1 MKIVSFDIGIKNMAY
16 CVLVISD
23 NLVHIVDWNVI
34 NLSMTPGGTS
44 GEMENS
50 VAKCNCVLKKGSAIC
65 GKKAQYFHVDTLG
78 QHKLFCGTHAKSH
91 STLLLP
97 KKEYELSQIKKKK
110 VGDVG
115 TWYQSVFGTCIPAGY
130 KKEDM
135 VTALSGY
142 YRDHC
147 FTKVLEPRKVNA
159 KDLDLI
165 QVGRAMKHHFD
176 VVSSFSGADRIV
188 IENQISTI
196 ATRMKTIQGMVAQYF
211 IMRSDTATA
220 QIEFVSSVNKL
231 KGFASI
237 DDGSPQSLDTF
248 VDDNYDGVDGSFP
261 VGAVGALQTVGAVGA
276 SQTVG
281 TTGSL
286 PPGTLTVGTAGSLQ
300 IAGAVG
306 ASPVGTTGSLN
317 PDYKK
322 HKSDGVRITQGF
334 IVANSDL
341 GKWGEHFEKHKK
353 RDDLAD
359 CFLQAI
365 WYGSHNKIFS
375 YADNLKINSV

>member
-135 VTALSGY
+135 VTALAGY

-211 IMRSDTATA
+211 IMRNDTATA

-248 VDDNYDGVDGSFP
+248 VDDNYDGVDGSLP
-261 VGAVGALQTVGAVGA
+261 
-276 SQTVG
+276 TVG
-281 TTGSL
+281 TL

-306 ASPVGTTGSLN
+306 ASPPGTLTSGAVGALPVGSLTAGAVGALN